1 MNIIDKIDEII
12 NTVSFEKDMREV
24 IRAKKH
30 YKSKNNQETS
40 TD

>member
-30 YKSKNNQETS
+30 PSKNDQ
-40 TD
+40 TDNCTD